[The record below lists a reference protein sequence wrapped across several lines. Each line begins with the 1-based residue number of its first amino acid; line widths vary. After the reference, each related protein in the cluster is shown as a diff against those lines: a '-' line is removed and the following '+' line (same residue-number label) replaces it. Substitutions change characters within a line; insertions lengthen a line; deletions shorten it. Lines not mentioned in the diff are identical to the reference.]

1 MTYKIRSEVDYLFVG
16 EKQLYIFKTDDK
28 VFIIF
33 FLISNLFVCLFFF
46 RQYLILEGIR
56 LCFGERYWGY
66 KVY

>member
-46 RQYLILEGIR
+46 
-56 LCFGERYWGY
+56 
-66 KVY
+66 